1 MARERLVALLGRL
14 GLPLK
19 DPFDADT
26 LMRYAVS
33 DKKKRDN
40 GFRVIEVSRIG
51 THEFRTVGVDELRSI
66 IVNRKS
72 Q

>member
-1 MARERLVALLGRL
+1 
-14 GLPLK
+14 
-19 DPFDADT
+19 
-26 LMRYAVS
+26 MRYAVS

-51 THEFRTVGVDELRSI
+51 THEFRTIGVDELRSI